1 MLWDIHKVLNT
12 FQRSLIPVRIIL
24 SHDGDDNLKV
34 EHAHLHGVPSF
45 FITSKNDKIQKKATT
60 EVKDFNNKAPQPQ
73 LYAELSHGG
82 HVVRATR

>member
-1 MLWDIHKVLNT
+1 MVLWDIHKVLNT

-73 LYAELSHGG
+73 LYAEL
-82 HVVRATR
+82 